1 MVATLIAGERIVDGA
16 AVLERAGRGV
26 GGLDALGVREGDVVA
41 VMLRNDI
48 AFLEAMLIARTAGCY
63 FSPINWHFK
72 ADEAGHILR
81 DSAAAALIVH
91 ADLLPQIAGAVPA
104 GVPVIVVEPSAH
116 LRTAFGLDAERCR
129 APAGALEWESWLA
142 RAPVHDGPPRQPRG
156 ALYYS
161 SGTTGRPKGIKR
173 APLSA

>member
-1 MVATLIAGERIVDGA
+1 MVATLIAGERVVDGA
-16 AVLERAGRGV
+16 AVLERARRGV

-116 LRTAFGLDAERCR
+116 LRTRIWPR
-129 APAGALEWESWLA
+129 RGAMPRPRRGARMGKLA
-142 RAPVHDGPPRQPRG
+142 RAR
-156 ALYYS
+156 A
-161 SGTTGRPKGIKR
+161 RP
-173 APLSA
+173 